1 MIRLILLVALSILFF
16 ACSDKP
22 KKELVV
28 YVSEDQVFSEPI
40 LKDFEKKTGIHV
52 RALYDTEES
61 KSTGVLN
68 KLIAEKENP
77 QADVYW
83 ANEPIRAE
91 LLRQRG
97 ILAKYHSK
105 NAEGIEGTFKDSE
118 GYWCGF
124 SARARVFIVQKSL
137 QDTPV
142 KIEDYLL
149 KKYHAKTVIANP
161 LFGSTTAQIAALY
174 TVWGEKKAQKFMNG
188 LKTNG
193 VKLATS
199 NGESADFVAEGRYLF
214 SLVDS
219 DDAISRIRA
228 KEQVKILYPNQ
239 AKEDI
244 GCFIIPNVVMLIKG
258 AKHSKSAKKLIDY
271 LLSPQVEE
279 RLAKADCGQIPLHK
293 GLKHLGDVPDI
304 ASLHVMHVEYKK
316 VAQKMQEI
324 EPFLKE
330 WSQK

>member
-1 MIRLILLVALSILFF
+1 MIRFVIFILLLTMLF
-16 ACSDKP
+16 ACSNKTQE
-22 KKELVV
+22 ELVV

-91 LLRQRG
+91 FLRQKG
-97 ILAKYHSK
+97 ILAQYYSK
-105 NAEGIEGTFKDSE
+105 NAENIDATFRDSE

-124 SARARVFIVQKSL
+124 SARARVFITQKTL
-137 QDTPV
+137 QNAPL

-149 KKYHAKTVIANP
+149 EKYHGKTVIANP
-161 LFGSTTAQIAALY
+161 LFGSTTAQIAALF
-174 TVWGEKKAQKFMNG
+174 TLWGEKKTKMFMHG
-188 LKTNG
+188 LKKNS

-214 SLVDS
+214 ALVDS

-228 KEQVKILYPNQ
+228 KKQVKILYPNQ
-239 AKEDI
+239 AKGDI

-258 AKHSKSAKKLIDY
+258 SKHPKRAKELIDY

-279 RLAKADCGQIPLHK
+279 KLAQADCAQIPLHK
-293 GLKHLGDVPDI
+293 GLQLASDVPDI
-304 ASLHVMHVEYKK
+304 ESLHIMQVDYKK

-324 EPFLKE
+324 VPFLKE

>member
-1 MIRLILLVALSILFF
+1 MIRFTTSLLLLMMLFG
-16 ACSDKP
+16 CSQNT
-22 KKELVV
+22 KKELIV

-40 LKDFEKKTGIHV
+40 LKDFERETGIHV

-91 LLRQRG
+91 LLKQRG
-97 ILAKYHSK
+97 LLAKYHSD
-105 NAEGIEGTFKDSE
+105 NAKGIEATFKDSE

-124 SARARVFIVQKSL
+124 SARARVFITQKNL
-137 QDTPV
+137 RKIPL

-149 KKYHAKTVIANP
+149 KEYHAKTVIANP

-174 TVWGEKKAQKFMNG
+174 TVWGEKKAQEFMNG
-188 LKTNG
+188 LKKNA

-258 AKHSKSAKKLIDY
+258 TKHPSNAKKLIDY

-279 RLAKADCGQIPLHK
+279 KLAKADCGQIPLHS
-293 GLKHLGDVPDI
+293 GLKRLGDVPDI
-304 ASLHVMHVEYKK
+304 ASLHVMHVDYKK
-316 VAQKMQEI
+316 VAKKMRDI